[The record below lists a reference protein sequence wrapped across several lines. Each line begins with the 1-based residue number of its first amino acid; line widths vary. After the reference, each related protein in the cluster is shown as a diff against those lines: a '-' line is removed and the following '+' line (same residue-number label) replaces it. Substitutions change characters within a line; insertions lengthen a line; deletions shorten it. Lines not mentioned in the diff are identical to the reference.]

1 MSSLSFFVLSLKE
14 FLRQPMFVV
23 STLLFPSMFF
33 WFFGVPNAKDQA
45 SATLLMCSFSCFAVL
60 GVLLFQ
66 LAVQTSQERSSPWM
80 RFLQTVPVHELSLT
94 LARVGASFV
103 LSLLAILLVVL
114 TTFLTTEFDGSQ
126 FPWIGFLTALL
137 VGGIPFALFALIL
150 GFLIKGKAILPVAN
164 MIYLPL
170 SFAGGLWLPPNA
182 LPEVVQEISEYLPT
196 RHFGE
201 IVWAVAFQKEIPQSA
216 LQGLG
221 FYGAI
226 FLISFLVILKKKSWT
241 EK

>member
-1 MSSLSFFVLSLKE
+1 MTAISFFFLSLKE

-33 WFFGVPNAKDQA
+33 WFFGVPNATDQA

-80 RFLQTVPVHELSLT
+80 RYLQTVPVHEFSLT
-94 LARVGASFV
+94 VARVGASFV
-103 LSLLAILLVVL
+103 LSLLAILLVVG
-114 TTFLTTEFDGSQ
+114 TTYAATDFDGSK
-126 FPWIGFLTALL
+126 FPWLGFFIALML
-137 VGGIPFALFALIL
+137 GGIPFALMALVM
-150 GFLIKGKAILPVAN
+150 GYLIKGKAILPVAN

-182 LPEVVQEISEYLPT
+182 LPKVIQDISEYLPT

-201 IVWAVAFQKEIPQSA
+201 IVWAVAFEKDIPQAASK
-216 LQGLG
+216 GLVIYSLIYV
-221 FYGAI
+221 FI
-226 FLISFLVILKKKSWT
+226 FAVILKRKSWT